1 MKTASPLQITER
13 IVETYPF
20 DGEWKRL
27 FDEPDIR
34 FSTLVRG
41 EAKSGKSTYMARF
54 AQYASR
60 FGRVLYVSAEE
71 RLNSKTLQNR
81 LKQCGVT
88 SEKVRFIHTKTIADI
103 EQTIQKGGFRFVII
117 DSIQHV
123 QMSYNDFEALRIKF
137 RRRKLS
143 WHLVMQMGEN
153 ITKWKHEVD
162 VLVDVKEGIAHVH
175 GRYNAKNSIR
185 IFRQHDRQTSL
196 FDECHALH

>member
-1 MKTASPLQITER
+1 MKTVSPIQIIER
-13 IVETYPF
+13 TVETYPF

-34 FSTLVRG
+34 FSSLIRG
-41 EAKSGKSTYMARF
+41 EAKSGKSTYMAKF

-60 FGRVLYVSAEE
+60 FRRVLYVSAEE

-88 SEKVRFIHTKTIADI
+88 SEKVRFIHTKNITEIEKTIK
-103 EQTIQKGGFRFVII
+103 TGGYRFVII

-123 QMSYNDFEALRIKF
+123 QMSYNDFEDLRTKF

-143 WHLVMQMGEN
+143 FHLVMQMGEN

-162 VLVDVKEGIAHVH
+162 VLVEVKQGIAHIH
-175 GRYNAKNSIR
+175 GRYNAHNSIQ
-185 IFRQHDRQTSL
+185 IFKQHNQQTSL
-196 FDECHALH
+196 FD

>member
-1 MKTASPLQITER
+1 MKTVSPTQITKR
-13 IVETYPF
+13 TVETYPF
-20 DGEWKRL
+20 AGEWKRL

-41 EAKSGKSTYMARF
+41 EAKSGKSTYMAKF
-54 AQYASR
+54 AQYASQ

-88 SEKVRFIHTKTIADI
+88 SEKVRFIHTKNIQDI
-103 EQTIQKGGFRFVII
+103 EKTIKTGGFRFVII
-117 DSIQHV
+117 DSIQHA
-123 QMSYNDFEALRIKF
+123 QISYNEFEELRQKF

-143 WHLVMQMGEN
+143 FHLVMQMGEN

-162 VLVDVKEGIAHVH
+162 VLINIKQGIAHVH
-175 GRYNAKNSIR
+175 GRYNAANSIC
-185 IFRQHDRQTSL
+185 IFKAYNQQTTLFDRQ
-196 FDECHALH
+196 